1 MIDREKFY
9 ASIRSPLFD
18 GELSQRQVDGITAI
32 FDCWDKS
39 AQTDLRWLAEDLAEV
54 YHETERAMYPVREV
68 GEGRGHAYGVPTGPW
83 HQVYYGRGDEQETW
97 LRNYELADRRLHEL
111 GILKPDENLVKTP
124 DLALRL
130 DVSAAIV
137 IYGNAEGWFTGK
149 KLSDYFSATKDDP
162 VNARR
167 IVNGID
173 KAQTIAGY
181 YGHFLAAL
189 HIAAPTVAALNN
201 AKIAVASKTSAQ
213 VHQNGAI
220 AIAGGVPVAAA
231 VIHSHH
237 WLNVPIWI
245 WPLAIVAALIVALY
259 LYNKSLG
266 LAQQSAKAF
275 ITAGAAQTLAAQP
288 STPSS
293 AAAPLVAPSK

>member
-18 GELSQRQVDGITAI
+18 GELSQRQVDGINAI

-39 AQTDLRWLAEDLAEV
+39 GFTDLRWLGYALATV
-54 YHETERAMYPVREV
+54 YHETGRAMYPIEEV
-68 GEGRGHAYGVPTGPW
+68 GKGKGHPYGFPVGPW
-83 HQVYYGRGDEQETW
+83 HQVYDGRGDIQLTW
-97 LRNYELADRRLHEL
+97 EANYRKASQKLAPH
-111 GILKPDENLVKTP
+111 GISVDLDKDPT
-124 DLALRL
+124 LALHP
-130 DVSAAIV
+130 DIAAAIL
-137 IYGNAEGWFTGK
+137 IYGMVEGWFTGK

-189 HIAAPTVAALNN
+189 HIAAPTIAALNN

-213 VHQNGAI
+213 AHQNGAI
-220 AIAGGVPVAAA
+220 VIAGGVPVAAA

-275 ITAGAAQTLAAQP
+275 ITAGAAQTLAVQP

-293 AAAPLVAPSK
+293 SVAPPVAPSK